1 MVKTRELFNIST
13 TNEYRLWYFNMN
25 KDNYCYITLSVLIET
40 VAGACSF
47 DKEENMYFMWES
59 IHNNKMV

>member
-1 MVKTRELFNIST
+1 
-13 TNEYRLWYFNMN
+13 MN
-25 KDNYCYITLSVLIET
+25 KDNYCYITLSDLIET

-59 IHNNKMV
+59 ILNNKMV